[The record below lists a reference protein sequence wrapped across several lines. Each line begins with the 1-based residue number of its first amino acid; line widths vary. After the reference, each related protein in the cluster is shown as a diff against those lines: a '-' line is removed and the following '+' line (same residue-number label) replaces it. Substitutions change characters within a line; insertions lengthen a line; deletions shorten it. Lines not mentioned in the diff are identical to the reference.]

1 MAFLGWGARSR
12 RFKSSRPDQ
21 LTSAQIRKFSFLI
34 MAFVFP
40 QSVNQFLPL
49 SPRRRRFN
57 VRAAKAIAL
66 PADQYPLND
75 HLNYWNAALLD

>member
-1 MAFLGWGARSR
+1 
-12 RFKSSRPDQ
+12 
-21 LTSAQIRKFSFLI
+21 

-49 SPRRRRFN
+49 SSRRRRFN
-57 VRAAKAIAL
+57 GRAAKAIAL